1 MRVFLK
7 HLSSIPRVRDED
19 INKAFLR
26 NLGSFNDHLLN
37 THMTSRNR
45 VCDFHLKTSVSPSSS
60 LLGTDVF
67 AGYLRLRGSN
77 VFMYRSRILKIWSR
91 KVSNL
96 SFEKSGIVFFP
107 FVVRF
112 RLVIRFCSHFFCL
125 FFQHQT
131 FQQKRLY
138 SSCQAFLISSCNLI
152 LFSGENIA
160 CCT

>member
-26 NLGSFNDHLLN
+26 NLGSFNDHLLK

-45 VCDFHLKTSVSPSSS
+45 VSDFHLKTSVSPSSS
-60 LLGTDVF
+60 PLGTDVF

-77 VFMYRSRILKIWSR
+77 IFMYRSRILKLWSR

-96 SFEKSGIVFFP
+96 TFYNNGDIRCIKLGIPIDRVPTSKSCVFCLRIKFLFFP
-107 FVVRF
+107 F
-112 RLVIRFCSHFFCL
+112 
-125 FFQHQT
+125 
-131 FQQKRLY
+131 
-138 SSCQAFLISSCNLI
+138 
-152 LFSGENIA
+152 
-160 CCT
+160 